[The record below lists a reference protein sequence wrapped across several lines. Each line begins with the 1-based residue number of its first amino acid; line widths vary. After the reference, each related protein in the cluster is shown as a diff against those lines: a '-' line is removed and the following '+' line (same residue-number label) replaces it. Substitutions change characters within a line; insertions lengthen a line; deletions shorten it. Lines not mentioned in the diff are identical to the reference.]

1 MHEPGEDRAFPPEAL
16 LAGAADEARVE
27 KLDGDP
33 SFEAA
38 VAALR
43 QPDAAHAA
51 LADGL
56 DQRVRADRLTGERS
70 ASRRRRGC
78 VFEELLARDVV
89 VQRQEPVETL
99 GELRILRSQSRE
111 LGGSLGRGEIQEPV
125 QMRLQVPPA
134 LVFQAR
140 LSGLASRSS
149 PRR

>member
-1 MHEPGEDRAFPPEAL
+1 MGSISVYAPTVWPASEAL
-16 LAGAADEARVE
+16 RGGVAGR
-27 KLDGDP
+27 
-33 SFEAA
+33 
-38 VAALR
+38 
-43 QPDAAHAA
+43 
-51 LADGL
+51 
-56 DQRVRADRLTGERS
+56 
-70 ASRRRRGC
+70 
-78 VFEELLARDVV
+78 VFEEFLAGDVV